1 MNIADMTL
9 AAPRSARPRNP
20 LRFVARFWSQP
31 RLRLAYAIAFSRS
44 CWWVLLTVY
53 GPIYMIETGAG
64 DTAGG
69 YLVSAGN
76 MLLFL
81 VLIFGIVARK
91 VGIRKVIVAALVLC
105 GFATLAIAGA
115 YPSPWLGAAFF
126 IVAAVGASA
135 LDAVGGIP
143 FLRAVRARERAE
155 MTMVYVTFIQMSE
168 LVPTAVFAIL
178 LSLFDFPVIFVAMA
192 ALLLWAAW
200 IARWVPKSM

>member
-1 MNIADMTL
+1 
-9 AAPRSARPRNP
+9 
-20 LRFVARFWSQP
+20 
-31 RLRLAYAIAFSRS
+31 
-44 CWWVLLTVY
+44 VLLTVY

-81 VLIFGIVARK
+81 VLVFGLIARK
-91 VGIRKVIVAALVLC
+91 IGVRKVIVWALLLS
-105 GFATLAIAGA
+105 GLGTLVIAGV

-126 IVAAVGASA
+126 VVAAIGASA

-155 MTMVYVTFIQMSE
+155 MTLVYVTFIQMSQ
-168 LVPTAVFAIL
+168 LVPAAVFAIL
-178 LSLFDFPVIFVAMA
+178 LSFFDLPAIFVAMS
-192 ALLLWAAW
+192 ALLIWTAW